1 MRIVYS
7 ILLYL
12 LMPLVCLR
20 LLWRGRRAPAY
31 WQRWGERFAFTL
43 PNIAPHGIWIHAVS
57 VGEFQAAQPLIKAL
71 LTQYPELP
79 ILITTTTPT
88 GSARVQATFAG
99 QVSHVYLPYDLPI
112 AMQRFVKAVQ
122 PRLLILMETELWVN
136 LLHVCQQYEIPV
148 ILANA
153 RLSARSAAGYQR
165 VVKLIRP
172 ALQSLHCIAV
182 QTEEEAARF
191 QQLGAAAEILKVIGS
206 IKFDLEL
213 SPTLQQQ
220 GLVLRQHFGER
231 VVWIAASTHAGEDE
245 IILAAF
251 QQIRA
256 KVPHLLLILVPRH
269 PERFNAVATLCKQ
282 VDLKFKRRSL
292 GEIADSETA
301 IYLGDTMGE
310 LMLLFAASDIAFMG
324 GSLVPTGGHNLLEP
338 AALGLPVIFG
348 EHIFNFKEISQRLL
362 SEHAA
367 VKVHDMQELT
377 EQVLNYA
384 QQPEFRQATGARGKA
399 FVEQNR
405 GALQRLLNLIAAV
418 V

>member
-1 MRIVYS
+1 MRALYS

-12 LMPLVCLR
+12 LMPFVCLR

-31 WQRWGERFAFTL
+31 WQRWDERFAFTL
-43 PNIAPHGIWIHAVS
+43 PKIAPHGIWIHAVS

-71 LTQYPELP
+71 LTQYPELS

-88 GSARVQATFAG
+88 GSARVQASFAG

-112 AMQRFVKAVQ
+112 AMRRFVKAVQ

-136 LLHVCQQYEIPV
+136 LLHICQQHEIPV

-182 QTEEEAARF
+182 QTTEEAARF
-191 QQLGAAAEILKVIGS
+191 QQLGVPAEILKVIGS
-206 IKFDLEL
+206 IKFDLEV
-213 SPTLQQQ
+213 SPELQRQ
-220 GLVLRQHFGER
+220 GQLLRQQFGER
-231 VVWIAASTHAGEDE
+231 IVWIAASTHAGEDE
-245 IILAAF
+245 IILEAF
-251 QQIRA
+251 QQIRVQ
-256 KVPHLLLILVPRH
+256 VPNLLLILVPRH
-269 PERFNAVATLCKQ
+269 PERFNAVAIICKQ
-282 VDLKFKRRSL
+282 SDSQFKRRSL
-292 GEIADSETA
+292 SEIANLETA

-310 LMLLFAASDIAFMG
+310 LMLLFAASDIAFIG

-362 SEHAA
+362 SEQAA
-367 VKVHDMQELT
+367 VKVHNMQELAN
-377 EQVLNYA
+377 QVLGYA
-384 QQPEFRQATGARGKA
+384 QDAALRQATGARGQA
-399 FVEQNR
+399 FVEKNR
-405 GALQRLLNLIAAV
+405 GALQRLLKLISAAV
-418 V
+418 

>member
-1 MRIVYS
+1 MRALYS

-12 LMPLVCLR
+12 LMPFVCLR

-43 PNIAPHGIWIHAVS
+43 PKIAPNGIWIHAVS

-71 LTQYPELP
+71 LAQYPEFP

-99 QVSHVYLPYDLPI
+99 QVSHVYLPYDLPM
-112 AMQRFVKAVQ
+112 AMRRFVKAVQ

-136 LLHVCQQYEIPV
+136 LLHVCQQHEIPV

-191 QQLGAAAEILKVIGS
+191 QELGAPADILKVIGS
-206 IKFDLEL
+206 IKFDLEI
-213 SPTLQQQ
+213 SPELQQQ
-220 GLVLRQHFGER
+220 GQLLRQQLGER
-231 VVWIAASTHAGEDE
+231 LVWIAASTHAGEDE

-251 QQIRA
+251 QEICV
-256 KVPHLLLILVPRH
+256 KVPNLLLILVPRH

-282 VDLKFKRRSL
+282 VDSQFKRRSL
-292 GEIADSETA
+292 GEIANSKTA

-310 LMLLFAASDIAFMG
+310 LMLLFAASDIAFIG

-362 SEHAA
+362 AENAA
-367 VKVHDMQELT
+367 VKVHNQPELAA
-377 EQVLNYA
+377 QVLNYA
-384 QQPEFRQATGARGKA
+384 QDAELRHETGARGRS
-399 FVEQNR
+399 FVEKNR
-405 GALQRLLNLIAAV
+405 GSLQKLLNLIASKI
-418 V
+418 

>member
-136 LLHVCQQYEIPV
+136 LLHVCQQHEIPV

-213 SPTLQQQ
+213 SPTLPQQ

-231 VVWIAASTHAGEDE
+231 VVWIAASTHADEDE

-282 VDLKFKRRSL
+282 VDLKFKRRSF
-292 GEIADSETA
+292 GEIANSETA

-367 VKVHDMQELT
+367 IKVHDMQELT
-377 EQVLNYA
+377 VQVLNYA
-384 QQPEFRQATGARGKA
+384 QQPELRQATGARGKA
-399 FVEQNR
+399 FVEKNR
-405 GALQRLLNLIAAV
+405 GALQRLLNLIANV
-418 V
+418 I